1 MPDLRTWEAV
11 AQGRQMLSLLKTAW
25 LFVRENDIPT
35 LWRALM
41 SRNSHPLLQF
51 LKYGLCGVLAALAH
65 NSVMA
70 TLSLTLFPAGKG
82 MVVDG
87 AVISETLRSHHLVL
101 NNALAWPFG
110 TIVAYWLN
118 IRFVFTPGRHSRLVE
133 MILFWIVSAIGFFPG
148 AYVVHW
154 LAEDLSLPSTVAQL
168 GFVFTS
174 VAVNFLTRKF
184 VIFKV

>member
-1 MPDLRTWEAV
+1 
-11 AQGRQMLSLLKTAW
+11 MLSLFKTAW
-25 LFVRENDIPT
+25 LFIQQNDVPT
-35 LWRALM
+35 IWRALM
-41 SRNSHPLLQF
+41 NRDAHPLLQF
-51 LKYGLCGVLAALAH
+51 IKYGLCGVLAALAH

-82 MVVDG
+82 MIVDG
-87 AVISETLRSHHLVL
+87 AAISEAVRSHHLVL

-133 MILFWIVSAIGFFPG
+133 MLLFWVVSAIGFFPG
-148 AYVVHW
+148 AYVVKW
-154 LAEDLSLPSTVAQL
+154 LAEDLSLPSTIAQL
-168 GFVFTS
+168 GFVFTA

-184 VIFKV
+184 VIFKP

>member
-1 MPDLRTWEAV
+1 
-11 AQGRQMLSLLKTAW
+11 MLSLLKTAW
-25 LFVRENDIPT
+25 LFIRQNDVPT
-35 LWRALM
+35 IWRALM
-41 SRNSHPLLQF
+41 SQEAHPLLQF
-51 LKYGLCGVLAALAH
+51 VKYGLCGVLAAVTH
-65 NSVMA
+65 NLIMA

-82 MVVDG
+82 MVADG
-87 AVISETLRSHHLVL
+87 VAISEALRGHNLVL
-101 NNALAWPFG
+101 NNAFAWPFG

-133 MILFWIVSAIGFFPG
+133 MVLFWVVSAIGFFPG
-148 AYVVHW
+148 AYVVQW
-154 LAEDLSLPSTVAQL
+154 MAEDLSLPSTVAQL